1 MCLKFQMAD
10 MWSFCDDNQKKK
22 SAISLLW
29 PWIIFIFFC
38 YILYR
43 LQIFPKMPQSVLKG

>member
-10 MWSFCDDNQKKK
+10 MWSFCDDNQKKR
-22 SAISLLW
+22 SQ
-29 PWIIFIFFC
+29 IIFIFFC